1 MEQPSARESPGFGL
15 TSVRERAVAGAHEG
29 RTRVS
34 SRFASTRL
42 AAAWPPCP
50 RLAAAT
56 TDRHQTPTPTS
67 GHPEHVCLRSDD
79 DGAWSTLDLPD
90 EIGRASCRERVC
102 MWVVAGA
109 LRKISNR

>member
-1 MEQPSARESPGFGL
+1 MEQPAARESPGFAL

-56 TDRHQTPTPTS
+56 TDRHQTPTPTPR
-67 GHPEHVCLRSDD
+67 HPEHGCLRCDSD
-79 DGAWSTLDLPD
+79 GPCPTLDLPPGGSA
-90 EIGRASCRERVC
+90 GRLPT
-102 MWVVAGA
+102 
-109 LRKISNR
+109 LRPAPGTGSLVP